1 MEPSADETARAAE
14 EAELSMLRAAAE
26 ALAVMAAEGFASM
39 LARGVS
45 LGASLKR
52 PAAEHGRRMAEAA
65 HRDARRSMTAHA
77 VESASKLGTD
87 AGRAAKAA
95 SGPVRTISGELL
107 RSMADSASNMADS
120 ARRAYLREAS
130 RAAAEARSGAKTQP
144 DAVRDAVS
152 RLAERGIDCASHV
165 RRDGVRVNVPAD
177 VGVRRI
183 VEGRCASEMNDRTIA
198 LVREAGQNLV
208 DVPAHRGSR
217 PSHARWQG
225 RTYRL
230 EGADAERPNFFEA
243 CRVGDP
249 VNGLGGYGCRHTV
262 EIHTD
267 DFKPSPPASDEQV
280 EREYRVTQQQ
290 RRLER
295 DIRKLKRAKQVLEEC
310 GLDSHTENVRIRAKQ
325 AQLRALVRENGDLV
339 KRERHRERAYSRA
352 RAGNLTPYE
361 VRRVGEETAMAA
373 AKAEELRRYNENM
386 ERARKALR
394 ERVASGNMGVLV
406 GKQNKHVVG
415 SKEFRQHVEACMKK
429 GYPSPSFLTIGL
441 EEVEELIRR
450 YAGTGKPIIA
460 ESGGWSG
467 RERCTAS
474 DTIGIVVLK
483 DGTHVPTSGFIIH
496 YSKKGT
502 HIVPRRVKR

>member
-198 LVREAGQNLV
+198 LVRESGQNLV

-225 RTYRL
+225 MTYRL

-267 DFKPSPPASDEQV
+267 DFEPSPPASDEQV

-295 DIRKLKRAKQVLEEC
+295 DMRKLRRAKQVLEEC

-361 VRRVGEETAMAA
+361 VRRVGEETAIAA
-373 AKAEELRRYNENM
+373 AKAEELRRLDENM
-386 ERARKALR
+386 RRAKRALR
-394 ERVASGNMGVLV
+394 ERVDAGNIGILE

-415 SKEFRQHVEACMKK
+415 SKEFRQHVETCMKK
-429 GYPSPSFLTIGL
+429 GYPSPSYLTIST
-441 EEVEELIRR
+441 EEADELVRKHS
-450 YAGTGKPIIA
+450 GTGEPA
-460 ESGGWSG
+460 LDGNGLWNG
-467 RERCTAS
+467 REKCTS
-474 DTIGIVVLK
+474 PGIIGVVVTK
-483 DGTHVPTSGFIIH
+483 GGKHIPTNGFTIH

-502 HIVPRRVKR
+502 HIVPRR